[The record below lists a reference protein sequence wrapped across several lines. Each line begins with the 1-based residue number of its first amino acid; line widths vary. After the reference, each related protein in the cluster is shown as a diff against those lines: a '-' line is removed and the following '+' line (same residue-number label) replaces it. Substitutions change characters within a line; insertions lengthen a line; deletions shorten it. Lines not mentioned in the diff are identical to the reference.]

1 MSRPLSEPELV
12 RFCETVGAEAA
23 RVARVAAAADDLFSQ
38 TPHLHG
44 LTKTVRPLLG
54 VAAAVRQAA
63 RRGRLQGA
71 MRACLPELTAFER
84 RLALAAAGEPVAAR
98 GGGNGR
104 GALEREIA
112 RRMAALLAL
121 AEAATL
127 SGAHDATF
135 AAALDDGRELE
146 LLVTGGEAVRESVA
160 AVKAALPG
168 WNALMARPLRT
179 AALYAGKPLPSP
191 AAPNATLAAVARR
204 TLQTHWEAFT
214 SRLYGI
220 GCRDDIE
227 FVHELR
233 VALRRLRA
241 ALRVFKAAIDGL
253 ASALLGE
260 LKRLADALGRVRDAD
275 VFLAFLRRRV
285 AAAPE
290 EQRTFLRG
298 LERAE
303 RRRRGRFFRAMLE
316 AFESPEFA
324 GFRER
329 FDPVLTGRGAEEGL
343 HALARGDEPAARHA
357 PRALRKRLKSAA
369 RLGRGLARASA
380 ARQHALRIACK
391 KLRYTAEF
399 FAALY
404 PRGLAAVIEPMA
416 LMQEALGDV
425 HDADVYRERVIR
437 YHAYRKAEAHEPATA
452 RAVDTVLEFLR
463 SQRGEALRRALDVW
477 RSFTKGKK
485 ARKAIKAIL

>member
-1 MSRPLSEPELV
+1 MSRPLSAPELA
-12 RFCETVGAEAA
+12 RFCEAVGAEAA
-23 RVARVAAAADDLFSQ
+23 RVARVGAAAEALFAQ

-44 LTKTVRPLLG
+44 LTKTMRPLLG

-63 RRGRLQGA
+63 RRGRLRGA
-71 MRACLPELTAFER
+71 MRACLPALTPFER
-84 RLALAAAGEPVAAR
+84 RLALGAAGEPAAAQD
-98 GGGNGR
+98 GGNGR
-104 GALEREIA
+104 AAAEREAA

-127 SGAHDATF
+127 SGAQDATF

-146 LLVTGGEAVRESVA
+146 LLVTGGGAVRESVA
-160 AVKAALPG
+160 AVKAAAPV
-168 WNALMARPLRT
+168 WNAAMARPLRT
-179 AALYAGKPLPSP
+179 AALHAGKTLPSRM
-191 AAPNATLAAVARR
+191 APEATLAALARR
-204 TLQTHWEAFT
+204 TLQTHWEAFAA
-214 SRLYGI
+214 RLYGL

-253 ASALLGE
+253 ARALLGE
-260 LKRLADALGRVRDAD
+260 LKRLADALGHVRDAD
-275 VFLAFLRRRV
+275 VFLAFLRRR
-285 AAAPE
+285 AAEAPE
-290 EQRTFLRG
+290 EQRPFLRG
-298 LERAE
+298 LELAE
-303 RRRRGRFFRAMLE
+303 RRKRGRFLRTLRDT
-316 AFESPEFA
+316 FESAEFA
-324 GFRER
+324 AFRER
-329 FDPVLTGRGAEEGL
+329 FDPVLTGRTAAGGL
-343 HALARGDEPAARHA
+343 CALAKGEEPAAAHA
-357 PRALRKRLKSAA
+357 PKALAKRLRSAA

-404 PRGLAAVIEPMA
+404 PHGLAAVIEPMA
-416 LMQEALGDV
+416 LMQDALGDV

-437 YHAYRKAEAHEPATA
+437 YHTYRKAEAHEPATA
-452 RAVDTVLEFLR
+452 RAVDALLEFLEA
-463 SQRGEALRRALDVW
+463 QRADALGRAVDVW
-477 RSFTKGKK
+477 RSFTTGKK